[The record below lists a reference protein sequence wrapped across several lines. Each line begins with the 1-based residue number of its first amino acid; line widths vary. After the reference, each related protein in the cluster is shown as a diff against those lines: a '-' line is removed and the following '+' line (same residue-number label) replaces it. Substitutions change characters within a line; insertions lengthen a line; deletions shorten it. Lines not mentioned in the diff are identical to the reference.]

1 MDYTNT
7 HFYKL
12 VCKDLDIKD
21 MYVGHTTNFAKR
33 KHHHKNLC
41 QNTNNR
47 GFHRFL
53 YQFLRENGG
62 WENWDMI
69 LITTE
74 CCMNSL
80 EAVSKE
86 RKHIETLKASLNQQR
101 PHITRE
107 EEHMYD
113 KEYYQRNKQK
123 YKEYKK
129 VDYETKK
136 QQYSTNAKTY
146 YQNHKE
152 ELKQK
157 SKDRYY
163 KNKEIRIN

>member
-1 MDYTNT
+1 
-7 HFYKL
+7 
-12 VCKDLDIKD
+12 
-21 MYVGHTTNFAKR
+21 
-33 KHHHKNLC
+33 
-41 QNTNNR
+41 
-47 GFHRFL
+47 
-53 YQFLRENGG
+53 
-62 WENWDMI
+62 MI

-101 PHITRE
+101 PRITRE

-113 KEYYQRNKQK
+113 KEYYQRNKQN